1 MSKTMKDVAELAG
14 VSLSTVSR
22 VINKSHLVSKDTTI
36 KVKQAI
42 EKLDY
47 QINDSAR
54 ALRTNIS
61 NLIGI
66 IGAGMDNPF
75 LMKVLQTIEAEAIK
89 ENYNI
94 IYSDSEGELEQEL
107 YYINMFKQKKVD
119 GLIIMTANFADELIK
134 AVRNANIPAVFASGH
149 LDTPDLLSVTV
160 NNIKAAEEVSKY
172 LFSIDN
178 YFGIIRGPYRDSV
191 ASKERMQGIINI
203 YKENNIKLKDDYI
216 AEGDFSYQSGYKS
229 TKVLL
234 EKNPNLSSI
243 FAFNDQMAIGAIKYC
258 QDNNI
263 KIPKEISIVGF
274 DGIEISKFVT
284 PTLSTVYQS
293 STTLGDKIMEVLIK
307 KINKEVLD
315 KNQFFIP
322 FNLKIRKSSKN

>member
-1 MSKTMKDVAELAG
+1 MVFIKGVILMSKTMKDVAELAG

-94 IYSDSEGELEQEL
+94 IYSDSDGELEQEL

-119 GLIIMTANFADELIK
+119 GLIIMTANFSKELITT
-134 AVRNANIPAVFASGH
+134 VRKNNIPTVFASGN
-149 LDTPDLLSVTV
+149 LRTSDLSSVTV
-160 NNIKAAEEVSKY
+160 NNIKASEDVSDY
-172 LFSIDN
+172 LFKISDF
-178 YFGIIRGPYRDSV
+178 FGIIRGPYRDSV
-191 ASKERMQGIINI
+191 ASKERMQGVINK
-203 YKENNIKLKDDYI
+203 YKENNIQLKNNYI
-216 AEGDFSYQSGYKS
+216 VEGDFSYQSGYEAAQRLINNNSNIKA
-229 TKVLL
+229 
-234 EKNPNLSSI
+234 I
-243 FAFNDQMAIGAIKYC
+243 FALSDQMAIGAMKYC
-258 QDNNI
+258 LDNGI
-263 KIPKEISIVGF
+263 KVPNDISIVGF
-274 DGIEISKFVT
+274 DGIEISKYIS

-293 STTLGDKIMEVLIK
+293 SSKLG
-307 KINKEVLD
+307 NK
-315 KNQFFIP
+315 
-322 FNLKIRKSSKN
+322 